1 MFPGMRGMQ
10 ARIGVLLLSKRLQ
23 GMHEKEAPGMAGQD
37 GTREGPR
44 YATPAYREVLGVFK
58 KGRLGT

>member
-44 YATPAYREVLGVFK
+44 YATPAYREVF
-58 KGRLGT
+58 